1 MRGNSRLM
9 KLCSGLLVIPLVAA
23 CSSAATP
30 SVSAP
35 TSAPTPAPSVS
46 APTAAPS
53 VSAPTAAPSV
63 SGTPVVSASGKTY
76 NIYLSN
82 SYLGN
87 DWRVQMVKTAE
98 LAAATAPLLGRV
110 NLVVENSENSVS
122 AQIASLNNIIA
133 LKPDAILVDP
143 ASPTGLNPTLAAACA
158 AGILIVSF
166 DTVDTAPCSYQVGI
180 DFDAASQLGASWMAK
195 TLNGKGQLFEDT
207 GLAGYATSQLIS
219 GGWAKVLPKYPS
231 LTVEGT
237 YQGNYAPGPEQQG
250 VSSLLAAH
258 PQVDGI
264 LTQGYCTGAMAALKN
279 AGHAAI
285 PMYCQAYNGT
295 LLAALQQN
303 YPIIATADP
312 PYLSA
317 DALLYAVQILDGNKP
332 SSMTINT
339 PIACFVSNN
348 VQPDG
353 ATCATIATGVNTF
366 SDLAPGLTL
375 PVSPDWTAITAQEF
389 K

>member
-1 MRGNSRLM
+1 MRGNSRLL
-9 KLCSGLLVIPLVAA
+9 KLYAGLLVIPLVAA
-23 CSSAATP
+23 CSSAASTP
-30 SVSAP
+30 TAAPTVSAP
-35 TSAPTPAPSVS
+35 TAAPSVS
-46 APTAAPS
+46 APTAS

-63 SGTPVVSASGKTY
+63 SGTPVVNASGKTY
-76 NIYLSN
+76 TIYMSN

-98 LAAATAPLLGRV
+98 LAVAHAPLLGRV

-133 LKPDAILVDP
+133 LKPDAIVVNP

-158 AGILIVSF
+158 AGILVVSF
-166 DTVDTAPCSYQVGI
+166 DTVDTAPCSYQIGI
-180 DFDAASQLGASWMAK
+180 DFDAAAQLGASWMAK
-195 TLNGKGQLFEDT
+195 TLNGTGKLFEDA
-207 GLAGYATSQLIS
+207 GLAGYATSQIIS
-219 GGWAKVLPKYPS
+219 GGWAKVLPKYPN

-237 YQGNYAPGPEQQG
+237 YQGNFAPGPEQQG

-264 LTQGYCTGAMAALKN
+264 LTSGYCTGAMAALKN
-279 AGHAAI
+279 AGHGAI

-295 LLAALQQN
+295 LLAAVQQN

-317 DALLYAVQILDGNKP
+317 EAIKYAVQILDGNKP
-332 SSMTINT
+332 SSMIVNT
-339 PIACFVSNN
+339 PIACFVSND

-353 ATCATIATGVNTF
+353 ATCEKINIGTNAFT
-366 SDLAPGLTL
+366 DLAAGLTL
-375 PVSPDWTAITAQEF
+375 PVSPSWTAITATEF